1 MQCKNNKNNN
11 NRKTYRYRNL
21 IYYKEG
27 QIDALKMKFCM
38 TPAPEPVLLYLIGQD
53 RPAT

>member
-11 NRKTYRYRNL
+11 NRKTYRNL